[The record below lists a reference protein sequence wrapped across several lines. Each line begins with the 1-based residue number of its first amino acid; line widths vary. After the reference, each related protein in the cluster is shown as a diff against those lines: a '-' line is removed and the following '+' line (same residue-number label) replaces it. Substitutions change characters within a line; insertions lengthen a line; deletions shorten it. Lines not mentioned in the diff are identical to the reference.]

1 MYILGQYLITFR
13 EVLEAAFIIA
23 IMLSYL
29 IRTHRNKLVRY
40 VWYGVYLA
48 ILTSLSL
55 GAFIW
60 FIYGTLTE
68 TSRLLFEALAA
79 FLAVIVLSSMI
90 YWMAI
95 KGKYIKQEIE
105 KHIEIVTTKGTIIG
119 LISFAFII
127 VFREGFE
134 TILFLTPFLLDDAI
148 PTFIGMI
155 AGMIAAFILSYSI
168 FIAGMRINLRN
179 FFYLTSILLI
189 FLAGGLASY
198 GVHELLEYYEKT
210 GVHTG
215 WLAEPA
221 YSLNIPEDSLLH
233 HKGIIGSI
241 FAVMF
246 GYSIS
251 PEWVR
256 IIVHLIYLAIMLLII
271 IQVYKKERFKK

>member
-1 MYILGQYLITFR
+1 VYILGQYLITFR

-95 KGKYIKQEIE
+95 KGKYIRQEIE

-134 TILFLTPFLLDDAI
+134 SILFLTPFLLDDAI

-179 FFYLTSILLI
+179 FFYLTNILLI
-189 FLAGGLASY
+189 LLAGGLAGY

>member
-1 MYILGQYLITFR
+1 VVYILGQYLITFR

-68 TSRLLFEALAA
+68 FSRLLFEALAA

-95 KGKYIKQEIE
+95 KGKYIRQEIE

-168 FIAGMRINLRN
+168 FIAGMRINLRI

-189 FLAGGLASY
+189 LLAGGLAGY

-210 GVHTG
+210 GVRIG

-221 YSLNIPEDSLLH
+221 YSLNIPEDSPLH

-251 PEWVR
+251 PEWAR
-256 IIVHLIYLAIMLLII
+256 IIIYLIYLTIMLPII
-271 IQVYKKERFKK
+271 TWIYRKH

>member
-95 KGKYIKQEIE
+95 KGKYIRQEIE

-134 TILFLTPFLLDDAI
+134 SILFLTPFLLDDAI

-179 FFYLTSILLI
+179 FFYLTNILLI
-189 FLAGGLASY
+189 LLAGGLAGY

>member
-1 MYILGQYLITFR
+1 VYILGQYLITFR

>member
-1 MYILGQYLITFR
+1 VYILGQYLITFR

-95 KGKYIKQEIE
+95 KGKYIRQEIE

-189 FLAGGLASY
+189 FLAGGLAGY

>member
-95 KGKYIKQEIE
+95 KGKYIRQEIE

-134 TILFLTPFLLDDAI
+134 SILFLTPFLLDDAI

-189 FLAGGLASY
+189 LLAGGLAGY

-271 IQVYKKERFKK
+271 IQAYKKERFKK

>member
-1 MYILGQYLITFR
+1 
-13 EVLEAAFIIA
+13 
-23 IMLSYL
+23 
-29 IRTHRNKLVRY
+29 
-40 VWYGVYLA
+40 
-48 ILTSLSL
+48 
-55 GAFIW
+55 
-60 FIYGTLTE
+60 
-68 TSRLLFEALAA
+68 
-79 FLAVIVLSSMI
+79 
-90 YWMAI
+90 MAI

-189 FLAGGLASY
+189 FLAGGLAGY

>member
-1 MYILGQYLITFR
+1 VYILGQYLITFR

-68 TSRLLFEALAA
+68 TSRLLFEALTA

-105 KHIEIVTTKGTIIG
+105 KHIEIATTKDMIIG

-179 FFYLTSILLI
+179 FFYLTNILLI
-189 FLAGGLASY
+189 LLAGGLAGY

>member
-1 MYILGQYLITFR
+1 VYILGQYLITFR

-95 KGKYIKQEIE
+95 KGKYIRQEIE

-134 TILFLTPFLLDDAI
+134 SILFLTPFLLDDAI

-189 FLAGGLASY
+189 LLAGGLAGY

-271 IQVYKKERFKK
+271 IQAYKKERFKK

>member
-1 MYILGQYLITFR
+1 MGDILGQYLITFR

-29 IRTHRNKLVRY
+29 IRIHRNKLVRY

-79 FLAVIVLSSMI
+79 FLAVMVLSSMI

-189 FLAGGLASY
+189 LLAGGLAGY

-210 GVHTG
+210 GVHIG

-251 PEWVR
+251 PEWAR

-271 IQVYKKERFKK
+271 IQIYKKEAV